1 MTHSVFTSEFL
12 PEPPLT
18 RRERLRRV
26 IRLCTSFTRNLAFHR
41 AGMAKEF
48 QVTLLYPRHPQ
59 SAFWMEVH
67 SNCFDMCVLE
77 WCKLFVDPQK
87 EKHHWK
93 KIVADTRGFEAGML
107 AYVGTKADE
116 FEAHIK
122 KMKRYRNKF
131 VAHLDSDRKMELPFF
146 DISYMAVLFYHEYV
160 VTKEASP
167 GDLHDVVDAGW
178 KLAKGYQLCM
188 EEAGSVYRHALTY
201 NRD

>member
-1 MTHSVFTSEFL
+1 MANSVLFTSQFL

-18 RRERLRRV
+18 RPERLRRV

-48 QVTLLYPRHPQ
+48 QTTLLHPRHPQ
-59 SAFWMEVH
+59 AAFWMEAH

-77 WCKLFVDPQK
+77 WCKLFDPQK
-87 EKHHWK
+87 EKHRWK
-93 KIVADTRGFEAGML
+93 NIVSDPRAFEAGML
-107 AYVGTKADE
+107 AYVGAKADE
-116 FEAHIK
+116 FAAHIK
-122 KMKRYRNKF
+122 KMKYYCNKF

-146 DISYMAVLFYHEYV
+146 DISYKAVEFYHEHV

-167 GDLHDVVDAGW
+167 GDLHDVADKGW

-188 EEAGSVYRHALTY
+188 EEAESVYRHALTY
-201 NRD
+201 HTE